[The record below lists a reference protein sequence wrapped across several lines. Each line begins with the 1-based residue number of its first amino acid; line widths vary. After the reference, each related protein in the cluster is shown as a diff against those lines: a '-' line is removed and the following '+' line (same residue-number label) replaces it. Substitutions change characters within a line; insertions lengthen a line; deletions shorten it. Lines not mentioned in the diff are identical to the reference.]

1 MVRGIIAAILLTFS
15 SISWGAEICERLLKK
30 DFRETSNIRL
40 AYNDSGVV
48 IEPQTNLIQKVRFGS
63 AAAKTSLEVGD
74 RILALNGKASQ
85 KSSRLLPAFI
95 QSSETSAMRI
105 ERWLIQKASGEI
117 ESIDL
122 KRLPYLGHPIV
133 EPDIILKD
141 IEVIQ
146 QSSKTNFTLDVH
158 LKWKNEDLIHN
169 LFRLTD
175 LPQSNLQCIF
185 RKSAELDNILQK
197 IWYPTFETEQTGASI
212 DNINYKSLL
221 ITNEPLRPFNFQ
233 LVQQIN
239 YEVSNNSDFR
249 KFPFDHIS
257 TSAEFLFQDVDLSI
271 SPRYDPTLIIN
282 QGNDILYEWEIHKHE
297 LDCCNTQAYGQGVT
311 QQIDYTFDLNRKYFY
326 YVLKIILPVI
336 FLVWLSFSSFWIRAK
351 ELESKLAVSM
361 GSLLTLVAYNF
372 VFGEDLPKLSY
383 ITILDAWI
391 LLSYLFAGL
400 SSMITIWSF
409 FDYHRDKQTGRL
421 IPSTA
426 SFDGLFRAPTTFW
439 WLCCGGGLCMTGPW
453 PVLRFLSKSF
463 YLSPIFSF
471 PNQ

>member
-15 SISWGAEICERLLKK
+15 SVSWGAEICERLLKT
-30 DFRETSNIRL
+30 DFRETSNIRI

-48 IEPQTNLIQKVRFGS
+48 MEPQTNLIENIRFGS
-63 AAAKTSLEVGD
+63 SAATTNLEVGD
-74 RILALNGKASQ
+74 RILALDGEALPDSLQDSYKHLSN
-85 KSSRLLPAFI
+85 LL
-95 QSSETSAMRI
+95 ETSAMRDVI
-105 ERWLIQKASGEI
+105 LKVQKASGEI
-117 ESIDL
+117 IDIQL
-122 KRLPYLGHPIV
+122 QRMPYLGHPIV

-409 FDYHRDKQTGRL
+409 YDYHRDNQRGDFNTIDLKLRWIVLGSYHVAIVVLWWGIVYDWSL
-421 IPSTA
+421 INPSI
-426 SFDGLFRAPTTFW
+426 S
-439 WLCCGGGLCMTGPW
+439 
-453 PVLRFLSKSF
+453 V
-463 YLSPIFSF
+463 
-471 PNQ
+471 

>member
-15 SISWGAEICERLLKK
+15 SVSWGAEICERLLKK

-63 AAAKTSLEVGD
+63 AAAKTSLEAGD
-74 RILALNGKASQ
+74 RILALNGKALPEKLEDSYRHL
-85 KSSRLLPAFI
+85 SNLL
-95 QSSETSAMRI
+95 ETSAMRDTT
-105 ERWLIQKASGEI
+105 LTIQKASGEI

-122 KRLPYLGHPIV
+122 ERLPYLGHPIV
-133 EPDIILKD
+133 EADIILKD

-146 QSSKTNFTLDVH
+146 QSSKTDFTLDVH
-158 LKWKNEDLIHN
+158 LKWQNEDLIFN

-175 LPQSNLQCIF
+175 LPESNLQCIY
-185 RKSAELDNILQK
+185 RKSSELDNILQK
-197 IWYPTFETEQTGASI
+197 IWYPTYETEQTGASI
-212 DNINYKSLL
+212 EDIHYKSLL
-221 ITNEPLRPFNFQ
+221 ITNEPNKPFNFQ

-239 YEVSNNSDFR
+239 YQVNNESEFQ

-257 TSAEFLFQDVDLSI
+257 TYAQFLFQDVDLST
-271 SPRYDPTLIIN
+271 SPRYDKDLVIK
-282 QGNDILYEWEIHKHE
+282 QGNEILYEWEIYDHD
-297 LDCCNTQAYGQGVT
+297 LSCCNTQAYGQGVT

-326 YVLKIILPVI
+326 YVLKIILPVV
-336 FLVWLSFSSFWIRAK
+336 FLVWLSFSVFYIRAI

-372 VFGEDLPKLSY
+372 VFGDDLPKLSY

-409 FDYHRDKQTGRL
+409 FDYHRDKQTG
-421 IPSTA
+421 
-426 SFDGLFRAPTTFW
+426 TFNTIDRKLRWIVPGSYHILMIVLW
-439 WLCCGGGLCMTGPW
+439 WGIMYDWSLTSSAIS
-453 PVLRFLSKSF
+453 V
-463 YLSPIFSF
+463 
-471 PNQ
+471 

>member
-15 SISWGAEICERLLKK
+15 SVSWGAEICERLLKT
-30 DFRETSNIRL
+30 DFRETSNIRI

-48 IEPQTNLIQKVRFGS
+48 IEPQTNLIEKIRFGS
-63 AAAKTSLEVGD
+63 SAASTNLEVGD
-74 RILALNGKASQ
+74 RILALDGEALPDSLQDSYNHLSN
-85 KSSRLLPAFI
+85 LL
-95 QSSETSAMRI
+95 ETSAMRDVI
-105 ERWLIQKASGEI
+105 LKVQKASGEI
-117 ESIDL
+117 IDIQL
-122 KRLPYLGHPIV
+122 KRMPYLGHPIV

-233 LVQQIN
+233 LIQQIN
-239 YEVSNNSDFR
+239 YEVSNDSDFR

-271 SPRYDPTLIIN
+271 SPRYDPILIIN

-311 QQIDYTFDLNRKYFY
+311 QKIHYSFDLNRKYFY
-326 YVLKIILPVI
+326 YILKIILPVI
-336 FLVWLSFSSFWIRAK
+336 FLVYLSFSSFWIRAK

-409 FDYHRDKQTGRL
+409 YDYNRDKQRGDFNIIDLKLRWIVLGSYHVALAVLWWGIIYDWSL
-421 IPSTA
+421 INPSI
-426 SFDGLFRAPTTFW
+426 S
-439 WLCCGGGLCMTGPW
+439 
-453 PVLRFLSKSF
+453 V
-463 YLSPIFSF
+463 
-471 PNQ
+471 

>member
-15 SISWGAEICERLLKK
+15 SVSWGAEICERLLKT
-30 DFRETSNIRL
+30 DFRETSNIRI

-48 IEPQTNLIQKVRFGS
+48 MEPQTNLIEKIRFGS
-63 AAAKTSLEVGD
+63 SAASTNLEVGD
-74 RILALNGKASQ
+74 RILALDGEALPDSLQDSYYHLSN
-85 KSSRLLPAFI
+85 LL
-95 QSSETSAMRI
+95 ETSAMRDVI
-105 ERWLIQKASGEI
+105 LKVQKASGEI
-117 ESIDL
+117 IDIQL
-122 KRLPYLGHPIV
+122 QRMPYLGHPIV

-409 FDYHRDKQTGRL
+409 YDYHRDNQRGDFNTIDLKLRWIVLGSYHVAIVVLWWGIVYDWSL
-421 IPSTA
+421 INPSI
-426 SFDGLFRAPTTFW
+426 S
-439 WLCCGGGLCMTGPW
+439 
-453 PVLRFLSKSF
+453 V
-463 YLSPIFSF
+463 
-471 PNQ
+471 